1 MTVIASGPQARVA
14 IPRLRR
20 PGSWIASCAARPRND
35 SVGHR
40 APDPKLPA
48 PDSMNIL
55 VGTSGWSYK
64 EWKGSFY
71 PAKLPAEEMLRFYAG
86 HFPTVEV
93 NNSFYRIPA
102 ERVLANWAEQVPEAF
117 RFVLKASRRVTHN
130 NRLTDEDGSLAYFL
144 RAVNPLGD
152 RLGPTLFQLPPTF
165 KKDVDRLRNFLAL
178 LPRRWAAAIE
188 FRHASWFVDEVY
200 DLLRARD
207 VALVAVDEDE
217 TEGHGSPLVAT
228 ASWGYLRLRR
238 SAYDRAALERW
249 AARIGG
255 NPWSEAYAFLKHE
268 DGSPTGPAA
277 ASEMG
282 EILTKT
288 SEK

>member
-1 MTVIASGPQARVA
+1 
-14 IPRLRR
+14 
-20 PGSWIASCAARPRND
+20 
-35 SVGHR
+35 
-40 APDPKLPA
+40 
-48 PDSMNIL
+48 MNIL

-71 PAKLPAEEMLRFYAG
+71 PAKLPAEEMLRFYAS

-102 ERVLANWAEQVPEAF
+102 ERVLATWAEQVPQAF

-144 RAVNPLGD
+144 RAANPLGD

-165 KKDVDRLRNFLAL
+165 KKDVDRLGTFLAV
-178 LPRRWAAAIE
+178 LPRRWVAAIE
-188 FRHASWFVDEVY
+188 FRHPSWFVSEVY
-200 DLLRARD
+200 DLLRERD

-217 TEGHGSPLVAT
+217 AQGTGSPLVPT

-238 SAYDRAALERW
+238 TTYDRTALEGW
-249 AARIGG
+249 VHQIEGQ
-255 NPWSEAYAFLKHE
+255 PWKETYVFLKHE

-277 ASEMG
+277 ASQIG

-288 SEK
+288 SKK